1 MRKFEATTLD
11 FYDDQGLL
19 LKDLISDPSDVP
31 DFVKTAEAV
40 DQRAHPELFALVL
53 HEDGKLLKKFAT
65 ADAGNTWLSTVYFHQ
80 THESL
85 PEEAQKVASVH
96 LIQALQHFEIE
107 PPEFL
112 FEILGEE
119 PEIPETNLVDVT
131 AARPPMRK
139 VASAP
144 DMEEVTY
151 AIERADGSKY
161 YPLRDA
167 NSVKVAAEY
176 FETNHKNFVPRER
189 REYAVK
195 VASVAARG
203 RLPLPTSIQKYAS
216 QGYSANLEAHL
227 TTRYL
232 HLTDSNA
239 APEIRNRLIKL
250 ASIKSSVEPEDFA
263 AALEMFDREA
273 GLDALWDRDVAD
285 PWYSTFCLEK
295 VAKGAVEAP
304 VSFDLDDNIS
314 VTSQELQWLAER
326 GKKQMVQNFGWEV
339 ANSYEKNPIQIFES
353 MPLPQKRIIARMAM
367 NYSPVA
373 GQ

>member
-11 FYDDQGLL
+11 FYDDQGVL
-19 LKDLISDPSDVP
+19 LKNLISDPSDVP

-40 DQRAHPELFALVL
+40 DQRAHPEMFALVL

-80 THESL
+80 THDSL

-96 LIQALQHFEIE
+96 LIQALQHFEID
-107 PPEFL
+107 PPDFL
-112 FEILGEE
+112 FDLLGDEE
-119 PEIPETNLVDVT
+119 DLPESNVVDVT
-131 AARPPMRK
+131 NARPPLRK
-139 VASAP
+139 VAHAETE
-144 DMEEVTY
+144 DVVY
-151 AIERADGSKY
+151 AIERSDGSKY

-167 NSVKVAAEY
+167 SSVKVAAEY

-195 VASVAARG
+195 VASVAARAK
-203 RLPLPTSIQKYAS
+203 LPLPVSLKKYAS
-216 QGYSANLEAHL
+216 QNYSSNLEGHL

-232 HLTDSNA
+232 HLADSNA
-239 APEIRNRLIKL
+239 SPEVRNRLVKL
-250 ASIKSSVEPEDFA
+250 ASLRSSLEPEDFA
-263 AALEMFDREA
+263 SALEMFDREA

-295 VAKGAVEAP
+295 VAKGSVEAP
-304 VSFDLDDNIS
+304 ISFDLDDNIS
-314 VTSQELQWLAER
+314 VTSQELQWLADR
-326 GKKQMVQNFGWEV
+326 GKRQMVHNFGWEV
-339 ANSYEKNPIQIFES
+339 ANAYEKNPIQIFES
-353 MPLPQKRIIARMAM
+353 MPLPQKRVIARMAM